1 MKRKLVFSFLIMVII
16 TLSMSLVNKKQQSQK
31 IVHIN
36 IEKSLGN
43 KKDIKYSEI
52 IESLRFVRLET
63 TEKALIGSTRNL
75 STSVLPLKEH
85 FLVSQENAPPILFD
99 KNGKYLRTIS
109 SFGRGP
115 SELSEDYT
123 VAFNTSDQNLYILSN
138 FGRVIRVFNLEGKHI
153 RDVKT
158 EPLHT
163 FQTLGN
169 NRFCGAI
176 TTNVLDKSRSYNY
189 IVFNEKGETLHKHK
203 IHGYADMMLAGSTP
217 EMVLGYNLSPL
228 ITVSRSGVQ
237 INTFQNDTIFT
248 IKPDGSLHH
257 SISWTAGKYKSPFKQ
272 EDMVDLNQAVR
283 DKYLSIMLVAETKK
297 YWILNSRLN
306 RESTSWIYDKSTG
319 DSFEF
324 GKLVNDTEEAFTVMP
339 REHFIYGN
347 TCTFMFEVLD
357 LKRMIQ
363 SDAFKQ
369 AENELPKKTRE
380 FIEMVNS
387 LKNDDN
393 PVLIIM
399 NLK

>member
-1 MKRKLVFSFLIMVII
+1 M
-16 TLSMSLVNKKQQSQK
+16 
-31 IVHIN
+31 
-36 IEKSLGN
+36 
-43 KKDIKYSEI
+43 
-52 IESLRFVRLET
+52 RFVKLET
-63 TEKALIGSTRNL
+63 TDNALIGSTRNL

-85 FLVSQENAPPILFD
+85 FLISQENAAPLLFD
-99 KNGKYLRTIS
+99 INGKYLRTIS
-109 SFGRGP
+109 SIGRGP

-123 VAFNTSDQNLYILSN
+123 VAFNASDQNLYILSN

-176 TTNVLDKSRSYNY
+176 TTNVLDKSKSYNY

-217 EMVLGYNLSPL
+217 DMVLGYLLSPL
-228 ITVSRSGVQ
+228 ISVSRSGVQ
-237 INTFQNDTIFT
+237 INTYQNDTIFT

-272 EDMVDLNQAVR
+272 EEMVDLDQAVM
-283 DKYLSIMLVAETKK
+283 DKYLSIMFVAETKK

-306 RESTSWIYDKSTG
+306 KKSTTWIYDKSTG
-319 DSFEF
+319 DSFEL
-324 GKLVNDTEEAFTVMP
+324 GKLVNDTEEPFTILP
-339 REHFIYGN
+339 AERFIYGT
-347 TCTFMFEVLD
+347 TCTFIIEVLD
-357 LKRMIQ
+357 LKRRIP
-363 SDAFKQ
+363 SDSYKQ
-369 AENELPKKTRE
+369 AGNELPKKTRE
-380 FIEMVNS
+380 FMDLVDS

-393 PVLIIM
+393 PVLIIV